1 MNGRDR
7 LRSALN
13 WVNGSTLLGLAL
25 AKVAGCEIRPA
36 PRGLL
41 FAHGYS
47 PGLPKASA
55 FTVGNVVLFRGGP
68 AEVARRPRLVAHEA
82 RHSAQYALCFGVPFF
97 PAYFFFAGLS
107 WLLTG
112 DPASRNPFERA
123 AGLQAGGYTERPVR
137 PALRRVLR
145 RRVLRPVSVPR
156 RFSVPRRPAP
166 GRQPRPPRL
175 PGQ

>member
-25 AKVAGCEIRPA
+25 AKLAGCEIRPA

-47 PGLPKASA
+47 PGLPRASA
-55 FTVGNVVLFRGGP
+55 FTVGNVVLFRAGP

-112 DPASRNPFERA
+112 DPASRNPFERT

-145 RRVLRPVSVPR
+145 HRVLRR
-156 RFSVPRRPAP
+156 ATVPRRPAP